1 MTTETKIQAK
11 KLAKKLTGKH
21 VLLMICAFFGVI
33 FIVNAIMFYWAF
45 GTFRGED
52 TKRSYRQGLAYNQ
65 TIEKRAAQIAS
76 GWHADITINPDHT
89 ISLKITN
96 REGAAVRGLSIDGK
110 LKHPAETDLDVPLK
124 FAQAADGGYLA
135 RIDKANFGTGS
146 GKQWRIL
153 TTTQKSDGTSFK
165 TSNEIW
171 LKQ

>member
-1 MTTETKIQAK
+1 MTTQRKTQAR
-11 KLAKKLTGKH
+11 KLTGKH

-33 FIVNAIMFYWAF
+33 FVANAIMFYWAF

-76 GWHADITINPDHT
+76 GWTADITINPDNT
-89 ISLKITN
+89 LGLKITD
-96 REGAAVRGLSIDGK
+96 RDGK
-110 LKHPAETDLDVPLK
+110 TVRALKITGLLKHPAETDLDVELE
-124 FAQAADGGYLA
+124 FAQAADGSYIA
-135 RIDKANFGTGS
+135 RLDKAQFGTGR

-153 TTTQKSDGTSFK
+153 TSAQKPDGTRFN